1 MGKRRYTHIKFLEAE
16 IVAMREAGKTKREI
30 AEHYGLETEQ
40 VKGLLKRYR
49 SRKKK
54 IIAGVQP
61 RSKGRPRDAA
71 LAEIIRKQQVKCD
84 KTYGYRR
91 MWRWL
96 KNVKKI
102 HRNPKTILRIMKK
115 YDLLA
120 EIRRRRKWR
129 QMGRQLHKYENLLN
143 REFQADRP
151 NHKWVTDISYIR
163 TGQGVLYLSVI
174 RDLFDGSVVAHKTG
188 TTQTVNLVLDTIRL
202 AMQREEKVAAELQLH
217 SDQGSQYTSQAYF
230 DLTKEYGIT
239 PSMSRRGNCYD
250 NAMAENFF
258 SILKTECI
266 YRHQPATFD
275 EARAL
280 IDNYI
285 YFYNHQRIQLKTGV
299 APLTLRHSA

>member
-1 MGKRRYTHIKFLEAE
+1 MLNRKDVRPKVKYQIIYMNLNRYPVSAMCRLFDVSRSGYYDYVKRKERPAHDVELAAVI
-16 IVAMREAGKTKREI
+16 RE
-30 AEHYGLETEQ
+30 
-40 VKGLLKRYR
+40 
-49 SRKKK
+49 
-54 IIAGVQP
+54 
-61 RSKGRPRDAA
+61 
-71 LAEIIRKQQVKCD
+71 QQEKCD

-91 MWRWL
+91 MWMWL
-96 KNVKKI
+96 KKTKKI

-115 YDLLA
+115 YELLS

-129 QMGRQLHKYENLLN
+129 QMGQQLHKYENLLN
-143 REFQADRP
+143 RDFQTDRP
-151 NHKWVTDISYIR
+151 NHKWVTDISYIH

-174 RDLFDGSVVAHKTG
+174 RDLFDNSIVAYKTG
-188 TTQTVNLVLDTIRL
+188 TSQSVNLVLDTIRL
-202 AMQREEKVAAELQLH
+202 AMQKEKKVAAELQLH

-230 DLTKEYGIT
+230 DLTQEYGIT

-266 YRHQPATFD
+266 YRHLPATLA
-275 EARAL
+275 EARTL

>member
-1 MGKRRYTHIKFLEAE
+1 MNRNRYPVSTMCRFFGVSRSGYYDYIKR
-16 IVAMREAGKTKREI
+16 MD
-30 AEHYGLETEQ
+30 
-40 VKGLLKRYR
+40 
-49 SRKKK
+49 
-54 IIAGVQP
+54 QP
-61 RSKGRPRDAA
+61 AHDTA
-71 LAEIIRKQQVKCD
+71 LAAIIREQQDKCD

-91 MWRWL
+91 MWKWL
-96 KNVKKI
+96 KKVKKI
-102 HRNPKTILRIMKK
+102 HKNPKTILRIMKK
-115 YDLLA
+115 YELLS

-129 QMGRQLHKYENLLN
+129 QMGQQLHKYENLLN

-151 NHKWVTDISYIR
+151 NHKRVTDISYIH

-174 RDLFDGSVVAHKTG
+174 RDLFDNSIVAHKTG

-202 AMQREEKVAAELQLH
+202 AMQKEKKVAAELQLH

-230 DLTKEYGIT
+230 DLTKEYGII

-266 YRHQPATFD
+266 YRHQPATFKD
-275 EARAL
+275 ARTL

-285 YFYNHQRIQLKTGV
+285 YFYNNQRIQLKTGV
-299 APLTLRHSA
+299 APLALRHST

>member
-1 MGKRRYTHIKFLEAE
+1 
-16 IVAMREAGKTKREI
+16 MRP
-30 AEHYGLETEQ
+30 Q
-40 VKGLLKRYR
+40 VKYQVIYMNRERYSVRTMCQFFSVSRSGYYAYLKRLEQCTPD
-49 SRKKK
+49 SDL
-54 IIAGVQP
+54 VN
-61 RSKGRPRDAA
+61 
-71 LAEIIRKQQVKCD
+71 IIRDQQNKCD

-96 KNVKKI
+96 KNAKNI

-115 YDLLA
+115 HELLS

-129 QMGRQLHKYENLLN
+129 QMGQQLHKYENLLN
-143 REFQADRP
+143 RAFQADRP
-151 NHKWVTDISYIR
+151 NHKWVTDISYIH

-174 RDLFDGSVVAHKTG
+174 RDLFDNSIVAYKTG
-188 TTQTVNLVLDTIRL
+188 TSQSVNLVLDTIRL
-202 AMQREEKVAAELQLH
+202 AMQKEKKVAAELQLH

-266 YRHQPATFD
+266 YRHLPSTFD
-275 EARAL
+275 EARIL

-299 APLTLRHSA
+299 APLALRHSA

>member
-1 MGKRRYTHIKFLEAE
+1 MNRNRYPVSAMCHFFGVSRSGYYDYVKRLDRPAHDAV
-16 IVAMREAGKTKREI
+16 VA
-30 AEHYGLETEQ
+30 
-40 VKGLLKRYR
+40 
-49 SRKKK
+49 
-54 IIAGVQP
+54 
-61 RSKGRPRDAA
+61 D
-71 LAEIIRKQQVKCD
+71 IIREQQKKCD

-91 MWRWL
+91 MWKWL
-96 KNVKKI
+96 EKSKKI

-115 YDLLA
+115 YELLS

-129 QMGRQLHKYENLLN
+129 QMGQQLHKYENLLN
-143 REFQADRP
+143 REFQADKP
-151 NHKWVTDISYIR
+151 NHKWVTDISYIH

-174 RDLFDGSVVAHKTG
+174 RDLFDNSIVAYKTG
-188 TTQTVNLVLDTIRL
+188 TSQSVNLVLDTIRL
-202 AMQREEKVAAELQLH
+202 AIQKEKKVAAELQLH

-266 YRHQPATFD
+266 YRHQAATFA

-299 APLTLRHSA
+299 APLTLRHSS

>member
-1 MGKRRYTHIKFLEAE
+1 MNRN
-16 IVAMREAGKTKREI
+16 
-30 AEHYGLETEQ
+30 HYPVSIMCHFFG
-40 VKGLLKRYR
+40 VSR
-49 SRKKK
+49 SGYYDYISRLD
-54 IIAGVQP
+54 QP
-61 RSKGRPRDAA
+61 AHDAA
-71 LAEIIRKQQVKCD
+71 LADIIREQQQKCD

-91 MWRWL
+91 MWKWL
-96 KNVKKI
+96 GKVKKI
-102 HRNPKTILRIMKK
+102 HRNPKTILRIMKN
-115 YDLLA
+115 YELLS

-129 QMGRQLHKYENLLN
+129 QMGQQLHKYENLLN
-143 REFQADRP
+143 REFQATRP
-151 NHKWVTDISYIR
+151 NHKWVTDISYIH

-174 RDLFDGSVVAHKTG
+174 RDLFDNCIVAYKTG
-188 TTQTVNLVLDTIRL
+188 TSQSVNLVLDTIRL
-202 AMQREEKVAAELQLH
+202 AMQKEKKVAAELQLH

-266 YRHQPATFD
+266 YRHQASTFE
-275 EARAL
+275 EAKTL